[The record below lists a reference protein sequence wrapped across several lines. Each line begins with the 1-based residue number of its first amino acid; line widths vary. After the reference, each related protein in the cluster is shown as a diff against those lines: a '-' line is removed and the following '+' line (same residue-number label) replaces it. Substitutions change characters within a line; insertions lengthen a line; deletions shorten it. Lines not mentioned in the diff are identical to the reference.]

1 MADLRLQP
9 SDTMRHCEWREMIGG
24 IGMTVTVVV

>member
-1 MADLRLQP
+1 MADLHLQL
-9 SDTMRHCEWREMIGG
+9 SDTMHDCECREMIGG